1 MAQTTGQGKGWDE
14 QNRRAIKGVYAV
26 LLALLTAW
34 SGGLEVQVAGQPSP
48 SALLP
53 KLEWMM
59 TVPTNIPNTAWPP
72 ELATDGGGNL
82 YLTGG
87 GGVAELD
94 GGGRLLW
101 NATNSDISAD
111 KNFGKSF
118 IRVDALG
125 NSYVAGGTHIATS
138 FAAGLDIAAAKYGP
152 QGGELWRRRYHP
164 DAALSDTFVDARL
177 DPAGNLYITATAS
190 NGSTNSILTLKYD
203 PSGTLLWTM
212 LYNGPMNNDSAT
224 GLAVDSQGNAYV
236 SGSSVGFGTG
246 SDIVTIKYDPT
257 GKKLWAVRYN
267 GPDNVDDLGGACA
280 VDGQGNVYVTGTS
293 FQLGNMTLKYDSQG
307 NQQWVGS
314 YRDFAYGTVSGPL
327 APDNAG
333 GVYVTAAFPD
343 RSQGITHLLKYDAQ
357 GKIAWNLSLFG
368 FHSFVLDQYEDPS
381 QIIVDAAGN
390 ALVALETSFL
400 KLDQSGKILWSLC
413 LPGQG
418 LGSNGGLVYNSR
430 IALGPNESVYVA
442 RWGTIAKYTQVPVVP
457 PAATILLP
465 LDNTALK
472 YPSGI
477 FINATS
483 TELPAKMEFWDDDT
497 KIAEDSINPF
507 QFSWNS
513 VPGGSHTLT
522 ARFTAQSGIVVT
534 SPPVHITIITNV
546 WPSAAITSPANG
558 AYFVE
563 PASIT
568 IAAQASDPDGSV
580 SSVSFFAPSLL
591 GQVTTSP
598 YTLSF
603 NNVPA
608 GMYILTAKATDNEG
622 AVGASPPVSITVLP
636 ANSPPVIPVPLQNQT
651 ALLGTNISWAVLA
664 YGPLPLQYQ
673 WQINGKN
680 LVGQTNSTVSLTNV
694 VGPQAGDYTVIVG
707 NQYGRATN
715 SAHLSLFSLGLR
727 FRSVKVTGG
736 GQLQLGLSAPVG
748 SSVALETS
756 TNAVSWTK
764 LQTLTNTNQDF
775 DLNYTLDPLNSQRFY
790 RLSMP

>member
-1 MAQTTGQGKGWDE
+1 MAQTTCQDCDE
-14 QNRRAIKGVYAV
+14 QNRRAIKGVYAF

-34 SGGLEVQVAGQPSP
+34 GVGLEVPVAGQPSP

-59 TVPTNIPNTAWPP
+59 TVPTNIPNTALPP
-72 ELATDGGGNL
+72 ELATDGAGNL

-94 GGGRLLW
+94 GGGHLLW
-101 NATNSDISAD
+101 SATNSDISAD
-111 KNFGKSF
+111 KNLGKSL
-118 IRVDALG
+118 IRVDSLG
-125 NSYVAGGTHIATS
+125 DSYVAGGTSGGI
-138 FAAGLDIAAAKYGP
+138 DIAAAKYGP

-164 DAALSDTFVDARL
+164 AAALSDTFVDARL
-177 DPAGNLYITATAS
+177 DPAGNLYITGTAS

-203 PSGTLLWTM
+203 PNGALLWTV
-212 LYNGPMNNDSAT
+212 LYNGPMNNDSPT
-224 GLAVDSQGNAYV
+224 GIAVDSQGNAYV

-257 GKKLWAVRYN
+257 GKELWAVRYN
-267 GPDNVDDLGGACA
+267 GPDNGDDLGGTCA
-280 VDGQGNVYVTGTS
+280 VDGQGNVYVTGS
-293 FQLGNMTLKYDSQG
+293 SIQLYNVTLKYDSLG

-314 YRDFAYGTVSGPL
+314 YRDFAYHTVSGLL

-333 GVYVTAAFPD
+333 GVYVTAAFPY
-343 RSQGITHLLKYDAQ
+343 RSSGVTHLLKYDAQ
-357 GKIAWNLSLFG
+357 GNIAWNLSLYG
-368 FHSFVLDQYEDPS
+368 FHSAFLDQFEDPS
-381 QIIVDAAGN
+381 QIIVDATGN

-413 LPGQG
+413 LPGQSG
-418 LGSNGGLVYNSR
+418 ANGGLFYNSR
-430 IALGPNESVYVA
+430 IALDPDESVYVA
-442 RWGTIAKYTQVPVVP
+442 RLGTLARYTQVPVVS
-457 PAATILLP
+457 PAATILMP
-465 LDNTALK
+465 LDNTVLK

-483 TELPAKMEFWDDDT
+483 TELPAKMEFWDDAT
-497 KIAEDSINPF
+497 KIAEDSMSPF
-507 QFSWNS
+507 QFSWDS

-534 SPPVHITIITNV
+534 SPPVHVTIITNV
-546 WPSAAITSPANG
+546 PPSATITSPANG

-568 IAAQASDPDGSV
+568 IAAQANDPDGSV
-580 SSVSFFAPSLL
+580 SSVSFFAPGLL
-591 GQVTTSP
+591 GQTTTSP

-608 GMYILTAKATDNEG
+608 GMYILTAQATDNEG
-622 AVGASPPVSITVLP
+622 AVGTSAPVSITVLP
-636 ANSPPVIPVPLQNQT
+636 ANSPPVIPIQLQSQ
-651 ALLGTNISWAVLA
+651 AAPLGTNFSWAVLA

-673 WQINGKN
+673 WQFNGTN
-680 LVGQTNSTVSLTNV
+680 LVGQTNSTLSLTNV
-694 VGPQAGDYTVIVG
+694 QGPQGGVYTVIVS
-707 NQYGRATN
+707 NQYGQATN
-715 SAHLSLFSLGLR
+715 SARLTLFSLSLR
-727 FRSVKVTGG
+727 FRSVQVVGG
-736 GQLQLGLSAPVG
+736 GQLQLGLSAPIG
-748 SSVALETS
+748 SSVTLETS
-756 TNAVSWTK
+756 TNEVNWTK

-790 RLSMP
+790 RLSIP